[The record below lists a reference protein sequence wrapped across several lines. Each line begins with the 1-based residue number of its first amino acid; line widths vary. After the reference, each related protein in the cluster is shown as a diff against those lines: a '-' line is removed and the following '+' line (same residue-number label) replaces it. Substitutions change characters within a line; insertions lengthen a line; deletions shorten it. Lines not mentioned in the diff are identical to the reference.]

1 MEGRPLFVAAFN
13 VADDKLAEFE
23 EWYVRTHVPDGLHI
37 PHFTRVMRYEKFG
50 SALPLTE
57 SGPRFLNMYVID
69 DEANIEESWMSKERE
84 AASQDFFRWA
94 PALSGGVQGIYVP
107 KAVIDRKE

>member
-13 VADDKLAEFE
+13 VADETLAEFE
-23 EWYVRTHVPDGLHI
+23 EWYVRTHVPDGLRI
-37 PHFTRVMRYEKFG
+37 PHFTRVLRYEKYSG
-50 SALPLTE
+50 TLPLTE
-57 SGPRFLNMYVID
+57 SAPRFLNMYVID
-69 DEANIEESWMSKERE
+69 DEANIEKSWMSKERE
-84 AASQDFFRWA
+84 AASQDFFRWT